1 MSGEIKVEPFDDN
14 LIEKKAELSP
24 ERLKHYSEIG

>member
-1 MSGEIKVEPFDDN
+1 MSGEIKLEPFDDN

-24 ERLKHYSEIG
+24 ERLKNFSDIG